1 MRFWVRQLVF
11 HVVVREHRC
20 DIISRFET
28 WKKNVLSCSHNFQR
42 IVKDENRETERV
54 CVSVYVCVC
63 LSSVSSPFANVLFST
78 CSIVQVLTQ
87 YDFCV
92 VFGVANL
99 ILRNGR
105 STIFTRHAN
114 IPLPRAFG
122 HFVKVD
128 LSCAGN
134 AK

>member
-1 MRFWVRQLVF
+1 M
-11 HVVVREHRC
+11 
-20 DIISRFET
+20 
-28 WKKNVLSCSHNFQR
+28 NVLSCSHNFRR
-42 IVKDENRETERV
+42 IVKDEKRDGE
-54 CVSVYVCVC
+54 SVYVSVC
-63 LSSVSSPFANVLFST
+63 PLSSVSCPFANVLF
-78 CSIVQVLTQ
+78 VQVLTQ
-87 YDFCV
+87 CDFCV

-128 LSCAGN
+128 RSCAGSTKIC
-134 AK
+134 ADVKKFLMP